1 MYRRLLTN
9 HPLVNILFGVVL
21 AMGLLAYFTM
31 PREQDPE
38 INFNWVTVRTVLP
51 GASAEDVE
59 QLVTGPL
66 EDGIRNVQD
75 IRWVISTTRES
86 TSNMLIRFRDL
97 SPREFD
103 KRINDVRREV
113 QTKAN
118 EELPEEAEDPW
129 VLEVTTSTGFP
140 TALVVV
146 TGQADDETLRRQARI
161 VRTDLERLAGVDQII
176 AIGERDPEL
185 QVRLRPEDL
194 AARGMLASDVAD
206 ALGRAFR
213 DVFAG
218 RARVSGDEWL
228 VRVEGVTD
236 DPEVLADFQ
245 VTPRGQPDAFVALD
259 EVASIER
266 AREDATQLVSF
277 EGRPAAALSVAKIP
291 YTNTIELLDRL
302 NGYIEDKNA
311 QLEGLGVRLVLADDQ
326 TVATRDAIRIMQ
338 NNAFLGL
345 MLVLGVCWAF
355 LGLRIAAMVTL
366 GILFS
371 IAGTL
376 WVLNVT
382 GNTLN
387 VSVLL
392 GIVIVLGM
400 LVDDAV
406 VVVEAMYYRLQRGTA
421 ALEAALG
428 ALREVA
434 LPVTTAVMTTMAAF
448 LPLMLLPGIVGKF
461 MFVIPFVVTVGLAVS
476 LVEAF
481 WILPSHVIGLSGR
494 QARPTSYGGRIR
506 GTRARWTH
514 AIRVKY
520 TKMLCYVMRRP
531 ARFLGAGVLAFALA
545 ATAAGTGLIRMEFFL
560 SDPFRLF
567 YVNLDMPPDAPIEET
582 LRQGVL
588 VERAV
593 RARLDPA
600 EIRAITVNAGVKFTD
615 TEVLYGD
622 QYAQVQVSLA
632 PQTPD
637 TRSVYEV
644 VDDLETPVGATPVD
658 GEISFTVI
666 TGGPPTAKAISAKV
680 RADDFGELRAA
691 TDAVKELVRGL
702 PGTRNVTDNDVPGRA
717 ELVLALDQPA
727 VRRAGLDPGE
737 VARLLRLHR
746 DGEVVA
752 FFRDQG
758 EKVELRVMGPDRD
771 LEDVRAVLDD
781 PIVLPGGGVTTFGA
795 LADVRLD
802 RGRGAIQHYN
812 YRRALTVEADIDPLL
827 TDTVT
832 VNRQLAEGWRD
843 IQGRFPN
850 TSIDQSGA
858 LDDIQESLDAMA
870 GLFLLGLGLI
880 YLIIATQFRSYFQ
893 PLLILSTV
901 PMAFTGVVVG
911 LLLTGNPLSLYTLYG
926 VIALTGIAV
935 NSAIVLIDAANAR
948 IAAGMRPLHATVYA
962 ARRRVVPILMTT
974 STTIAGLLSLAVG
987 LGGKSLVW
995 GPVASSIVA
1004 GLGVASLLTLF
1015 MVPTLYRVFQRGH
1028 GGAEFRRAH
1037 GTGPSG

>member
-1 MYRRLLTN
+1 MFKRLLTN

-21 AMGLLAYFTM
+21 TMGLLSYFAM

-38 INFNWVTVRTVLP
+38 INFNWVVVRTLLP

-75 IRWVISTTRES
+75 VRFVVSTTQES
-86 TSNMLIRFRDL
+86 SSSILVRFRDL
-97 SPREFD
+97 SPRQFD

-118 EELPEEAEDPW
+118 EELPDEAEDPF

-146 TGQADDETLRRQARI
+146 TGQADDEQLRRQARI
-161 VRTDLERLAGVDQII
+161 VNDDLERLAGVDQTI
-176 AIGERDPEL
+176 AIGVRDPEL
-185 QVRLRPEDL
+185 QVRLRPQDL
-194 AARGMLASDVAD
+194 AARGLLASDVAD
-206 ALGRAFR
+206 SLATAFR

-218 RARVSGDEWL
+218 RAAVAGDEWL
-228 VRVEGVTD
+228 VRIEGATE
-236 DPEVLADFQ
+236 DPEVLASYR
-245 VTPRGQPDAFVALD
+245 VTPRGNPAADVAIG
-259 EVASIER
+259 EVASVAR
-266 AREDATQLVSF
+266 ARENADQLVAF
-277 EGRPAAALSVAKIP
+277 EGRPAAALSVAKVP
-291 YTNTIELLDRL
+291 YTNTIELIDRL
-302 NGYIEDKNA
+302 NAYIENKNA
-311 QLEGLGVRLVLADDQ
+311 QLEGSGIRLVLADDQ

-338 NNAFLGL
+338 NNALLGL
-345 MLVLGVCWAF
+345 VLVLAVCWAF

-371 IAGTL
+371 IAGTMWL
-376 WVLNVT
+376 LNVT

-406 VVVEAMYYRLQRGTA
+406 VVVEAMFYRLQRGTA
-421 ALEAALG
+421 ALPAAIG

-481 WILPSHVIGLSGR
+481 WILPSHVIGLTGR
-494 QARPTSYGGRIR
+494 KPPDAVASGRIR
-506 GTRARWTH
+506 GRRARATH
-514 AIRVKY
+514 WIRVKY
-520 TKMLCYVMRRP
+520 TRALCFVMRRP
-531 ARFLGAGVLAFALA
+531 LRFLGGGVLAFAV
-545 ATAAGTGLIRMEFFL
+545 AAGAVGAGVIRMDFFL
-560 SDPFRLF
+560 SDPVRLF

-582 LRQGVL
+582 LRQGVQ
-588 VERAV
+588 VEQVV
-593 RARLDPA
+593 RGLLEPGEA
-600 EIRAITVNAGVKFTD
+600 RAITVNAGIKFTD
-615 TEVLYGD
+615 TEALYGD
-622 QYAQVQVSLA
+622 QYAQVQVSLN
-632 PQTPD
+632 PPD
-637 TRSVYEV
+637 ADARSVYEV
-644 VDDLETPVGATPVD
+644 VADIEDAVRATPVD
-658 GEISFTVI
+658 GDISFFVL
-666 TGGPPTAKAISAKV
+666 TGGPPTSRAISAKV
-680 RADDFGELRAA
+680 RADDFEELRAA
-691 TDAVKELVRGL
+691 TDAVKELVAAL

-717 ELVLALDQPA
+717 ELVLTLDQAA
-727 VRRAGLDPGE
+727 VRRAGLGPGA

-752 FFRDQG
+752 FFRDEG
-758 EKVELRVMGPDRD
+758 EKVELRVMGPDRP

-781 PIVLPGGGVTTFGA
+781 PVALPGGGATTFGA
-795 LADVRLD
+795 LADVRLE

-812 YRRALTVEADIDPLL
+812 YRRAITVEADIDPLI

-832 VNRQLAEGWRD
+832 VNRQLEAGWRE
-843 IQGRFPN
+843 IQNRFPGTN
-850 TSIDQSGA
+850 IDLSGA

-901 PMAFTGVVVG
+901 PMAFTGVVFG
-911 LLLTGNPLSLYTLYG
+911 LVVTGNPLSLWTLYG

-935 NSAIVLIDAANAR
+935 NSAIVLIDAANSR
-948 IAAGMRPLHATVYA
+948 IRAGMRPLHATVYA

-974 STTIAGLLSLAVG
+974 STTIAGLFSLAVG

-1015 MVPTLYRVFQRGH
+1015 MVPTLYRLFQRGH
-1028 GGAEFRRAH
+1028 GGDEFLKAH
-1037 GTGPSG
+1037 GVEP

>member
-1 MYRRLLTN
+1 MYARLLTN
-9 HPLVNILFGVVL
+9 HPLVNILFGVVM
-21 AMGLLAYFTM
+21 AMGLLSYFSM

-38 INFNWVTVRTVLP
+38 INFNWVVVRTLLP

-75 IRWVISTTRES
+75 IRWVISTTRENS
-86 TSNMLIRFRDL
+86 SSLLIRFRDL
-97 SPREFD
+97 SEREFD
-103 KRINDVRREV
+103 KRINDVRREL

-146 TGQADDETLRRQARI
+146 SGQADDESLRRQARI
-161 VRTDLERLAGVDQII
+161 ARDDLERLAGVDQVID
-176 AIGERDPEL
+176 IGVREPEL

-194 AARGMLASDVAD
+194 AARGLRAADVAD
-206 ALGRAFR
+206 ALGLAFR
-213 DVFAG
+213 DTFAG
-218 RARVSGDEWL
+218 RASVAGDEWL
-228 VRVEGVTD
+228 VRVEGTTE
-236 DPEVLADFQ
+236 DPERLAEFQ
-245 VTPRGQPDAFVALD
+245 VAPQGGGGDYVAL
-259 EVASIER
+259 EEIASIQR
-266 AREDATQLVSF
+266 AREDASQLVSF
-277 EGRPAAALSVAKIP
+277 EGRPAAALSVAKVP
-291 YTNTIELLDRL
+291 NTNTLELIDRL
-302 NGYIEDKNA
+302 DEYIENRNA
-311 QLEGLGVRLVLADDQ
+311 QLEGSGIRLVLADDQ
-326 TVATRDAIRIMQ
+326 TVATRNAIRIMQ
-338 NNAFLGL
+338 NNALLGL
-345 MLVLGVCWAF
+345 VLVLGVCWAF

-371 IAGTL
+371 IAGTM
-376 WVLNVT
+376 WVLNFT

-406 VVVEAMYYRLQRGTA
+406 VVVEAMYYRLQRGAEGLQA
-421 ALEAALG
+421 ALDS
-428 ALREVA
+428 LREVA
-434 LPVTTAVMTTMAAF
+434 QPVTSAVMTTIAAF

-494 QARPTSYGGRIR
+494 KRVNAVGSGRIR

-514 AIRVKY
+514 LIRIRY
-520 TKMLCYVMRRP
+520 TRMLCHVMRRP
-531 ARFLGAGVLAFALA
+531 VRYLAAGALSFVLA
-545 ATAAGTGLIRMEFFL
+545 ATAVGMGLIRMEFFL
-560 SDPFRLF
+560 ADPIRLF

-582 LRQGVL
+582 LRQGIQMEQVVREHL
-588 VERAV
+588 LPGEARAV
-593 RARLDPA
+593 
-600 EIRAITVNAGVKFTD
+600 TVNAGIKFTD
-615 TEVLYGD
+615 TEALYGD

-632 PQTPD
+632 PAED
-637 TRSVYEV
+637 GARSVQEV
-644 VDDLETPVGATPVD
+644 VAGMEDAVRQTSVD
-658 GEISFTVI
+658 GVVSFTVI
-666 TGGPPTAKAISAKV
+666 DGGPPTARDVSAKV
-680 RADDFGELRAA
+680 RADDFEELRAA
-691 TDAVKELVRGL
+691 TDAVKALVRDL
-702 PGTRNVTDNDVPGRA
+702 PGTLNVTDNDVPGRA
-717 ELVLALDQPA
+717 ELVLELDQQA
-727 VRRAGLDPGE
+727 VRRAGLSPGE
-737 VARLLRLHR
+737 VARALRLHR
-746 DGEVVA
+746 DGEIVA
-752 FFRDQG
+752 FFRDEG
-758 EKVELRVMGPDRD
+758 EKVELRVRGPDRD
-771 LEDVRAVLDD
+771 FTDVRALLQD
-781 PIVLPGGGVTTFGA
+781 PIVTPGGGVTTFGA
-795 LADVRLD
+795 LATVRTE

-812 YRRALTVEADIDPLL
+812 YRRALTVEADIDPAV

-832 VNRQLAEGWRD
+832 VNRQLAEGWAA
-843 IQGRFPN
+843 IQGQFPN
-850 TSIDQSGA
+850 TNIDQSGA

-870 GLFLLGLGLI
+870 GLFLMGLGLI

-974 STTIAGLLSLAVG
+974 TTTIAGLFSLAVG

-1015 MVPTLYRVFQRGH
+1015 MVPTLYRLFQRGH
-1028 GGAEFRRAH
+1028 GGAEFH
-1037 GTGPSG
+1037 GAG